1 MSCWHVQQQ
10 TTHIYFILPAIF
22 YLFILKIIT
31 FLLRENDAEKQH
43 EFGRGS
49 GIGFSFSA
57 SRSAAPVRS
66 LRRGRLKDME
76 PNCHCFLVLQ
86 MRHIFSALV
95 ISDLCFVEMMLFLNH
110 SAYRKLTCA
119 TAGCF

>member
-1 MSCWHVQQQ
+1 
-10 TTHIYFILPAIF
+10 
-22 YLFILKIIT
+22 
-31 FLLRENDAEKQH
+31 
-43 EFGRGS
+43 
-49 GIGFSFSA
+49 
-57 SRSAAPVRS
+57 
-66 LRRGRLKDME
+66 ME